1 MAISRR
7 LVATIASMAA
17 VLVLAGC
24 ASPPPAPV
32 SAEDRARIRSE
43 ILESQWAPIA
53 ATYPEAVRPK
63 STVTHTV
70 PDFEWATDVVGC
82 LNRLGNSAKT
92 TDGSFV
98 YSSTAGETAIDYA
111 VVGYLCTSSW
121 VKLSDVQGRLTGR
134 QEGDFEN
141 FEIHQVRPCL
151 LLAGARSSSPPTD
164 IQASGLFDLAGWSP
178 FDLVRAKAS
187 RAQLDYLEQRCPPI
201 PVWMDLA
208 SRE

>member
-7 LVATIASMAA
+7 LIAA
-17 VLVLAGC
+17 VALAVAMLTLVGC
-24 ASPPPAPV
+24 ASSSPAPV
-32 SAEDRARIRSE
+32 SAKDRARIRSE
-43 ILESQWAPIA
+43 ILEGQWAPIA

-63 STVTHTV
+63 TTVTHTV

-82 LNRLGNSAKT
+82 LNRLGNRAKAT
-92 TDGSFV
+92 GGSVV
-98 YSSTAGETAIDYA
+98 YSSTAGETSIDYA

-151 LLAGARSSSPPTD
+151 LLAGVRSPPPPTD

-178 FDLVRAKAS
+178 FDLVRTTVSTAH
-187 RAQLDYLEQRCPPI
+187 LDYLEQRCPPI
-201 PVWMDLA
+201 PAWIDLA